1 MFVCVG
7 TFPQK
12 PDSAKNLNKTKN
24 IDGTMMSPAND
35 IYTNVLAA
43 PQFSILVKLVNAAD
57 FANRLKT
64 SPLTFLAPT
73 NKAFEKIPQ
82 ALLDSILL
90 PSHKTLLISLL
101 NNWLIAEKLTSK
113 DLLASIKAGK
123 GEAKLITASGNSLT
137 ASINQNR
144 NILLTDKN
152 GGKAI
157 ILKFDIEQQNGMLF
171 VIDAVLLPDLN

>member
-7 TFPQK
+7 SFAQK

-73 NKAFEKIPQ
+73 NKAFAKNS
-82 ALLDSILL
+82 A
-90 PSHKTLLISLL
+90 SLARL
-101 NNWLIAEKLTSK
+101 NFITIAQDFA
-113 DLLASIKAGK
+113 DL
-123 GEAKLITASGNSLT
+123 
-137 ASINQNR
+137 
-144 NILLTDKN
+144 
-152 GGKAI
+152 
-157 ILKFDIEQQNGMLF
+157 FIE
-171 VIDAVLLPDLN
+171 